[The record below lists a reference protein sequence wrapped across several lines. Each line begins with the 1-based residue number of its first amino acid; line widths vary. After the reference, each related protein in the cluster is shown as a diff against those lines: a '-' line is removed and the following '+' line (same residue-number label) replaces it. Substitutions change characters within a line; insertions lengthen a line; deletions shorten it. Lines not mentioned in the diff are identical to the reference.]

1 MKKFLGI
8 CFSAVV
14 LASVAASGAACAP
27 SGGKT
32 LYVYTESG
40 FAPYEYLS
48 DSGKVVGVDID
59 IMNAIGKELGYEVV
73 VNDVAFDAIPS
84 YVQGNKNA
92 VAAAGMTK
100 KADRDEIMAASVSYA
115 TSVQYVISATALA
128 TDDNNKVSVAALAGK
143 KIGTQVGTTGFYLID
158 DEINLEDGSLNG
170 TGASVL
176 EYKNAVVAKTDLG
189 STIDAIVI
197 DKLPAL
203 SLTLKTSYY
212 CYELDEEP
220 ESYVLYL
227 NKDNGELLTAVNE
240 VLTAMIADG
249 KIEEFTINH
258 STGK

>member
-92 VAAAGMTK
+92 VAAA
-100 KADRDEIMAASVSYA
+100 AAASHRPLSSA
-115 TSVQYVISATALA
+115 VISPSFSS
-128 TDDNNKVSVAALAGK
+128 KPS
-143 KIGTQVGTTGFYLID
+143 TT
-158 DEINLEDGSLNG
+158 
-170 TGASVL
+170 
-176 EYKNAVVAKTDLG
+176 NAC
-189 STIDAIVI
+189 
-197 DKLPAL
+197 LPAMG
-203 SLTLKTSYY
+203 SAAGSSAPFIYR
-212 CYELDEEP
+212 
-220 ESYVLYL
+220 
-227 NKDNGELLTAVNE
+227 
-240 VLTAMIADG
+240 
-249 KIEEFTINH
+249 
-258 STGK
+258 